1 MWLGSQT
8 SGAECGFFGHFKQPI
23 SPTSVASWP
32 SKAHQKC
39 ALEKGA
45 EIWVLNHVIG
55 QPDFVCGKRPF
66 RAPFPGSFCWQ
77 QILLSVWGL
86 ELQKRQKPAFKKRR
100 RILGA
105 ESLVS
110 LMSGAESGLFGH
122 PFQAPSEAS
131 MPRFLYGV
139 RPQECVEQKTR

>member
-8 SGAECGFFGHFKQPI
+8 SGAECGFLGHFKQPLF
-23 SPTSVASWP
+23 PTSVGSWP
-32 SKAHQKC
+32 LKAHQKS

-45 EIWVLNHVIG
+45 EIRVLNHVIG

-100 RILGA
+100 RVLGA

-110 LMSGAESGLFGH
+110 LMSGAENGLFGH
-122 PFQAPSEAS
+122 PFPALLQPVSPTFCMMGWGS
-131 MPRFLYGV
+131 
-139 RPQECVEQKTR
+139 